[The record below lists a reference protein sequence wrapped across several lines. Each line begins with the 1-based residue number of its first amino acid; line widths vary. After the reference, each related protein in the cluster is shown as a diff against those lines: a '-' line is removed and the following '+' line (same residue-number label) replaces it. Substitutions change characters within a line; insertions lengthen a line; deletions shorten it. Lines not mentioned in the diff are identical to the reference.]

1 MSNIDF
7 SLFDVSKGSDE
18 LVPAVIQDDVTLRVL
33 MVGYMDREALERT
46 LESGRVTFFSRTK
59 QRRWTKGET
68 SGNYLDVV
76 SVMTD
81 CDNDTLL
88 IRMRPHG
95 PACHNGTVSCF
106 TDTLNIV
113 GESRLAGDADAEGF
127 IRRLGDVIRRRHAE
141 MPDGSYTTKL
151 FTKGVNKIAQ
161 KVGEEAVETV
171 IEAVAGNRDAFLYEA
186 SDLVYH
192 LLVLLEQMNCSITDI
207 EHELKSRHK

>member
-7 SLFDVSKGSDE
+7 SLFDVSKGSDG

-59 QRRWTKGET
+59 QRLWTKGET

-88 IRMRPHG
+88 IRVRPHG

-106 TDTLNIV
+106 TDTLNTV
-113 GESRLAGDADAEGF
+113 GESRPAGDADAEGF